1 MKQDKHIF
9 AFAFYEMAMVQMKAG
24 QVRRRG
30 RDESLTLA
38 CNHGTSSSLLQY
50 ARARRML
57 FQAKDG
63 YSGYEFEA
71 RVNFKVHAALN
82 DLDMVSGPQKA
93 VGQ

>member
-24 QVRRRG
+24 QVRRG
-30 RDESLTLA
+30 GDESLN
-38 CNHGTSSSLLQY
+38 CNPGTSSSLLQY

-71 RVNFKVHAALN
+71 RVNFKVHSALN
-82 DLDMVSGPQKA
+82 DLDMVSGPQKGM
-93 VGQ
+93 GQ